1 MTSRVCLG
9 QGQQLKSRRAN
20 KSHIS
25 LTEVLSVWE
34 AGVCMLGVEEQ
45 GVTKS
50 QREASRGSDGFQDVK
65 GVVMSE
71 AAV

>member
-1 MTSRVCLG
+1 
-9 QGQQLKSRRAN
+9 
-20 KSHIS
+20 
-25 LTEVLSVWE
+25 
-34 AGVCMLGVEEQ
+34 MLGVEEQ

-71 AAV
+71 AEV